1 MFTKGKAQP
10 LERPKR
16 FYKTVDTAP
25 QGEGFGV
32 RLDGRSPKTPQGRPL
47 ILLTAALAEMV
58 ASEWAGQGDEIVYGD
73 MPATR
78 LAFTT
83 IDAVADAR
91 EETAGEVAR
100 YAGSDLL
107 CYFADSPQKLV
118 ERQLAHWGPVL
129 DWAREELGLE
139 FERAV
144 GIIHRPQPAETV
156 AAVKALAERL
166 DDFALAGVAHAAGL
180 YGSAILA
187 FALERDKLDGEAAFD
202 LSRLDEAYQEEG
214 WGVDAEAAARTA
226 RLKREAQ
233 MLENWFAA
241 LRS

>member
-16 FYKTVDTAP
+16 FYKTVDTA
-25 QGEGFGV
+25 QVATGFGV
-32 RLDGRSPKTPQGRPL
+32 RLDGRAPKTPQGRPL
-47 ILLTAALAEMV
+47 VLPTQAAAELL
-58 ASEWAGQGDEIVYGD
+58 ASEWAGQREEIVMGD

-78 LAFTT
+78 LAFTA
-83 IDAVADAR
+83 IDAVAEARDA
-91 EETAGEVAR
+91 TAAEVAR

-107 CYFADSPQKLV
+107 CYFAQSPANLV
-118 ERQLAHWGPVL
+118 QRQLVQWGPVL
-129 DWAREELGLE
+129 DWARDELGLT
-139 FERAV
+139 FERTV
-144 GIIHRPQPAETV
+144 GVVHKPQPPATV
-156 AAVKALAERL
+156 DAVKALAERL
-166 DDFALAGVAHAAGL
+166 DDFALAGLAHAAGL

-214 WGVDAEAAARTA
+214 WGVDAEAAERTA
-226 RLKREAQ
+226 RLRREAV
-233 MLENWFAA
+233 MLEAWFQA